1 MKKIISILCLAV
13 MVLGILI
20 PAMSLADE
28 NTAWVKTGN
37 GKNLNVR
44 AQPSKNAEIIKTLP
58 YGTQLIVH
66 QYSGNGWALVEPA
79 DWSMSNPGWVSTS
92 FLVYSNPGAYQ
103 KKEAEKKETEKKEEP
118 ADLNATLNSV
128 TGKIKYLEEPYEAI
142 IKTSRPTN
150 FVHLRWYP
158 DTNAHYIEKYLCDT
172 EILVLAESSKWAQ
185 IQIVE
190 DGYVGFIL
198 KANVEKFGE

>member
-79 DWSMSNPGWVSTS
+79 DWSMSNPGWVSTN
-92 FLVYSNPGAYQ
+92 FLVYSDPGPYQ
-103 KKEAEKKETEKKEEP
+103 KKKEDPDPVDVTS
-118 ADLNATLNSV
+118 TLDSV
-128 TGKIKYLEEPYEAI
+128 VAKIKYLEEPYDAV

-158 DTNAHYIEKYLCDT
+158 DTNARYIDKYLCDT
-172 EILVLAESSKWAQ
+172 EILVLAESAKWAQ

-190 DGYVGFIL
+190 DGYIGFIL
-198 KANVEKFGE
+198 KANVEKLAD